1 MAVSNKV
8 VALTVFALS
17 LVASDYYLAHQ
28 QAKDCRVIAD
38 PDVLFSFNQLSH
50 DFASN
55 TSLSLPV
62 KPNITVNQRSFE
74 QLSQCLE
81 PQHNLVSW
89 WDWVFSDAQSNTF
102 HYLDLLELITPDNDE
117 YSSNSP
123 RPGQ

>member
-8 VALTVFALS
+8 VVLTVFALS

-28 QAKDCRVIAD
+28 QANDCRVNVD

-50 DFASN
+50 DFEAN

-62 KPNITVNQRSFE
+62 KPSVTINQRSIE

-81 PQHNLVSW
+81 PQHNSVSW
-89 WDWVFSDAQSNTF
+89 WDWVFSDAHSNTF
-102 HYLDLLELITPDNDE
+102 HYLDLLELITPDNND
-117 YSSNSP
+117 YSNNHS